1 MKVTAIE
8 AVPYALPF
16 REPYLTAR
24 GRLERREMVLVRIR
38 TATGIDG
45 LGEAVA
51 MSLRGGADS
60 ATLTREIT
68 ELAAPQLVGTE
79 VDPHAVRA
87 EAVPARISP
96 AASAAVEIARL
107 DLAAKLADA
116 PLWRTLGAE
125 SAQPVPCN
133 ATLVAGPPAAVAADA
148 ERWAERGFETFKL
161 KVGVP
166 GDVGQ
171 VQAVRGAVGS
181 RARLRVDANGVWTPQ
196 EAVLRLTAMERH
208 GIELAEQPAG
218 DLEDLAA
225 VRNQTAIPIAA
236 DESVVDADDAR
247 RAVELGACQLA
258 TLKLAK
264 VGGIG
269 AARAIAGVL
278 PVYMSSALDGPVGIA
293 AAAHLAQVL
302 RPAAPWAA
310 LAHGLAT
317 QLLFAD
323 TIASVECEVRGAVL
337 HLPDGPGLGVEIDE
351 GALDRCR
358 IQLP

>member
-1 MKVTAIE
+1 MKVTAVE
-8 AVPYALPF
+8 TVPYALTF
-16 REPYLTAR
+16 REPYVTAR

-38 TATGIDG
+38 TDAGIDG

-51 MSLRGGADS
+51 MSLRGGPDTPALARQIS
-60 ATLTREIT
+60 
-68 ELAAPQLVGTE
+68 ELAQPQFVG
-79 VDPHAVRA
+79 VDLDSDAGRVEPVAGM
-87 EAVPARISP
+87 SP
-96 AASAAVEIARL
+96 AASAALEIAQL
-107 DLAAKLADA
+107 DLAAKLAGM
-116 PLWRTLGAE
+116 PLWRMLGAE
-125 SAQPVPCN
+125 SAQPVRCN
-133 ATLVAGPPAAVAADA
+133 ATLVAGPLAAVAADA
-148 ERWAERGFETFKL
+148 KRWAERGFETFKL

-171 VQAVRGAVGS
+171 VEAVRGAAGS

-218 DLEDLAA
+218 DLEDLAV

-247 RAVELGACQLA
+247 RAIELGACQL
-258 TLKLAK
+258 TTVKLAK
-264 VGGIG
+264 VGGIEP
-269 AARAIAGVL
+269 ARAIAGVL
-278 PVYMSSALDGPVGIA
+278 PVYLSSALDGPVGIA

-302 RPAAPWAA
+302 RPAAPWAG

-323 TIASVECEVRGAVL
+323 TIASVECEVRQAHL
-337 HLPDGPGLGVEIDE
+337 HLPAGPGLGIEIDE
-351 GALDRCR
+351 GALERCR
-358 IQLP
+358 I

>member
-1 MKVTAIE
+1 MKVTAVE

-16 REPYLTAR
+16 REPYVTAR

-38 TATGIDG
+38 TDGGIEG

-68 ELAAPQLVGTE
+68 ELAAPQLVGSG
-79 VDPHAVRA
+79 VDPHPQRA
-87 EAVPARISP
+87 AAVPVRISA
-96 AASAAVEIARL
+96 AASAALEIARL

-133 ATLVAGPPAAVAADA
+133 ATLVAGPPATVAADA
-148 ERWAERGFETFKL
+148 ERWAERGFATFKL

-171 VQAVRGAVGS
+171 VEAVRGAVGP
-181 RARLRVDANGVWTPQ
+181 RARLRVDANGVWTPR
-196 EAVLRLTAMERH
+196 EAVIRLTAMERH

-225 VRNQTAIPIAA
+225 VRNQTAVPIAA
-236 DESVVDADDAR
+236 DESVVDAHDAR
-247 RAVELGACQLA
+247 RAIELGACQLA
-258 TLKLAK
+258 TVKLAK

-269 AARAIAGVL
+269 PARAIAGVL
-278 PVYMSSALDGPVGIA
+278 PIYLSSALDGPVGIA
-293 AAAHLAQVL
+293 AAAHVAQVL
-302 RPAAPWAA
+302 RPAAPRAG
-310 LAHGLAT
+310 LAQGLAT
-317 QLLFAD
+317 QLLFSD
-323 TIASVECEVRGAVL
+323 TIASVECEVRDGHL
-337 HLPDGPGLGVEIDE
+337 HPPAGPGLGVEIDE
-351 GALDRCR
+351 SALKRHR
-358 IQLP
+358 I

>member
-1 MKVTAIE
+1 MKVTAVE
-8 AVPYALPF
+8 AVPYALTF
-16 REPYLTAR
+16 REPYVTAR
-24 GRLERREMVLVRIR
+24 GRLERRELVLVRIR
-38 TATGIDG
+38 TDAGIDG

-68 ELAAPQLVGTE
+68 ELAAPQLVGSD
-79 VDPHAVRA
+79 VDRDPGRA
-87 EAVPARISP
+87 AAIPARISP

-116 PLWRTLGAE
+116 PLWRTLGGE

-133 ATLVAGPPAAVAADA
+133 ATLVAGPPATVAADA
-148 ERWAERGFETFKL
+148 ERWAERGFATFKL

-171 VQAVRGAVGS
+171 VEAVRGAVGS

-225 VRNQTAIPIAA
+225 VRNQTAVPIAA
-236 DESVVDADDAR
+236 DESVVDAHDAR
-247 RAVELGACQLA
+247 RAIELGACQLA
-258 TLKLAK
+258 TVKLAK

-269 AARAIAGVL
+269 PARAIAGVL
-278 PVYMSSALDGPVGIA
+278 PVYLSSALDGPVGIA
-293 AAAHLAQVL
+293 AAAHLAQAL
-302 RPAAPWAA
+302 RPAAPWAG

-323 TIASVECEVRGAVL
+323 TIAAVECDVRQAHL
-337 HLPDGPGLGVEIDE
+337 HLPSGPGLGVEIDE
-351 GALDRCR
+351 SALERHR
-358 IQLP
+358 I

>member
-1 MKVTAIE
+1 MKVTAVE
-8 AVPYALPF
+8 AVPYALTF
-16 REPYLTAR
+16 REPYVTAR
-24 GRLERREMVLVRIR
+24 GRLERREMVLVRMR
-38 TATGIDG
+38 TDGGVEG

-51 MSLRGGADS
+51 MSLRGGADP
-60 ATLTREIT
+60 AQLAREIT
-68 ELAAPQLVGTE
+68 ELAAPQLVGSD
-79 VDPHAVRA
+79 VDSDPGRV
-87 EAVPARISP
+87 EPVPARLSP
-96 AASAAVEIARL
+96 AASAALEIARL

-116 PLWRTLGAE
+116 PLWQALGAE

-133 ATLVAGPPAAVAADA
+133 ATLVAGPPATVAADA
-148 ERWAERGFETFKL
+148 KRWANQGFETFKL

-171 VQAVRGAVGS
+171 VEAVRGAVGA

-247 RAVELGACQLA
+247 RAIELGACQLV
-258 TLKLAK
+258 TVKLAK

-269 AARAIAGVL
+269 PARAIADVL
-278 PVYMSSALDGPVGIA
+278 PVYLSSALDGPVGVA

-302 RPAAPWAA
+302 RPAAPWAG

-323 TIASVECEVRGAVL
+323 TIASVECEVRQARL
-337 HLPDGPGLGVEIDE
+337 HPPSGPGLGVEIDE
-351 GALDRCR
+351 AALERCR
-358 IQLP
+358 I